1 MKIKCK
7 ACDGHYKVRESQYG
21 LFGGCS
27 RFPDCKSKIKIP
39 DLVFEFLSNRGI
51 DIYRWEKEC
60 YKCRNTTL
68 VYSYFLYYSL
78 EELDNIFAM
87 MHGLGLGDISWLD
100 NFLIKN
106 VETIKTCFSKT
117 TQSSYVANICV
128 HCGALQGRNY
138 VVDDPHE
145 IMRDLFHDHSM
156 DKYLYKTISITN
168 NHSELLSDLRK
179 VLGSDISS

>member
-7 ACDGHYKVRESQYG
+7 ACNGHYKVRESQYG

-27 RFPDCKSKIKIP
+27 KFPNCKSTIQLP
-39 DLVFEFLSNRGI
+39 DLVFEFLSNRGV
-51 DIYRWEKEC
+51 DIYCWEKEC
-60 YKCRNTTL
+60 YRCKKNTF

-78 EELDNIFAM
+78 EELDGIFTM

-100 NFLIKN
+100 NFLIDNFK
-106 VETIKTCFSKT
+106 TIKKCFSKT
-117 TQSSYVANICV
+117 TKSYYAANTCI

-145 IMRDLFHDHSM
+145 IVQDLFHEHSM
-156 DKYLYKTISITN
+156 DKYLYKTVSVTN
-168 NHSELLSDLRK
+168 NDSKLLSDLREA
-179 VLGSDISS
+179 L